1 MGIYVHRDKSIKTP
15 SISQSTENS
24 AVIKQIESEKHFQS
38 FKQDLLRN
46 QLPFFPICTIELK
59 KNFIVKV
66 EEYKDI
72 LRKELKNNGKDENYS
87 ARVLMFFQIK
97 CKAIEGYFCYLND
110 LTSLQKVHLAK
121 VMALKETAAGTCAE
135 MEIKTVYYKHAK
147 GSYQLQ
153 GYQELLAAIEMGME
167 VMEEFVDRQYE
178 ENLFR
183 LKAMYQDLF
192 DSKVVDEDIYLA
204 TVQ

>member
-1 MGIYVHRDKSIKTP
+1 MGIYVHRNKSILTP
-15 SISQSTENS
+15 TISQSTENS
-24 AVIKQIESEKHFQS
+24 AVIKQLESEKHFQS

-72 LRKELKNNGKDENYS
+72 LRKDLKTHGKDENYS
-87 ARVLMFFQIK
+87 ARVLKFFQLK

-110 LTSLQKVHLAK
+110 LTSLQKVHCAK
-121 VMALKETAAGTCAE
+121 LTALKEGAAGCRGE
-135 MEIKTVYYKHAK
+135 LEVKTIYYKHAK

-153 GYQELLAAIEMGME
+153 GYQELLAATTMGSEEME
-167 VMEEFVDRQYE
+167 DFVDRQYE